1 MSTGGPPFWGGQFSG
16 GLREIINFGLYGG
29 GLRGAVFC
37 STGGATG
44 YNFALTCPNI
54 AKNCS
59 ARLFKSLQR
68 EMMQYYA
75 ITLPRQVS
83 KKVLGGATFFGGEGQ
98 LFRGG
103 ATILP
108 FRGGKGGFVRF

>member
-1 MSTGGPPFWGGQFSG
+1 MDST
-16 GLREIINFGLYGG
+16 GG
-29 GLRGAVFC
+29 GLRGGQCFVLR
-37 STGGATG
+37 GATG

-54 AKNCS
+54 PKNCS

-83 KKVLGGATFFGGEGQ
+83 KKVLRGGNLLRGGQ
-98 LFRGG
+98 LFGG
-103 ATILP
+103 GNDFALQGGQGGLREILN
-108 FRGGKGGFVRF
+108 FENRFFECHFFEF